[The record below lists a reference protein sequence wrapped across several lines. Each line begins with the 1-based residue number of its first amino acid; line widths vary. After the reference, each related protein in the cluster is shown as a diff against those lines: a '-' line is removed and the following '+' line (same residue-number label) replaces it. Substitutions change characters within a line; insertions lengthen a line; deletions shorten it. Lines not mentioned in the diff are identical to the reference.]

1 MTVGISSQ
9 FAAINREAVLVA
21 LFNSLVSNLGMEF
34 TSMGRKQT
42 LPPTLKIADMPALF
56 LVAEKEEQ
64 IPQKPPGAPP
74 KLILH
79 GLIYVYAWNPA
90 PVEDIGKE
98 QVLGETVM
106 NGLLEAIDGA
116 FLPDDPNTGKFTLGG
131 LVTHCWIEGKTFRS
145 INCGPGFSFNP

>member
-1 MTVGISSQ
+1 
-9 FAAINREAVLVA
+9 
-21 LFNSLVSNLGMEF
+21 
-34 TSMGRKQT
+34 
-42 LPPTLKIADMPALF
+42 
-56 LVAEKEEQ
+56 
-64 IPQKPPGAPP
+64 
-74 KLILH
+74 LILH

-131 LVTHCWIEGKTFRS
+131 LVTHCWIEGKTF
-145 INCGPGFSFNP
+145 IDPGIFGSLLGALIPVHILID